1 MINNEA
7 IAVVDYGMGNTQSVA
22 NAVNYLGHDCFLT
35 NDPDSISRA
44 DALILPGVGSFNK
57 ASKFLKES
65 GIFEAI
71 RENVIGRGRKIL
83 GICLGFQLLTNSSTE
98 DGLSDGLGFIDG
110 DIKEFS
116 EMSSDQIKI
125 PHVGFNNVKL
135 PSSNNLFMNLEPEL
149 DFYFIH
155 SYRLLPQKVSGEKA
169 ICEYGDE
176 FVAAYQ
182 NGNIYG
188 TQFHPEKSQTNGL
201 RLLNNFLNL

>member
-1 MINNEA
+1 
-7 IAVVDYGMGNTQSVA
+7 
-22 NAVNYLGHDCFLT
+22 
-35 NDPDSISRA
+35 
-44 DALILPGVGSFNK
+44 
-57 ASKFLKES
+57 
-65 GIFEAI
+65 
-71 RENVIGRGRKIL
+71 
-83 GICLGFQLLTNSSTE
+83 
-98 DGLSDGLGFIDG
+98 
-110 DIKEFS
+110 
-116 EMSSDQIKI
+116 MSSEQIKI